1 MENEEILN
9 SIQELY
15 NSEENMPHG
24 KKKVL
29 MAALKLFSEKGVDR
43 TSTSEI
49 AKESGMSEGTIFK
62 YYKSKENLLNSI
74 VDPLLKVVPIYMN
87 EVEEKY
93 TQPFENIDKLED
105 TIFFILKDRYE
116 FICRNK
122 CAFIIVVNSYL
133 TNHDIREK
141 VTALLKHFIK
151 SMGKIIYTKF
161 EKFDEFNT
169 ANSIEDIIRLIV
181 GQMMSYFFQVNFIE
195 KENVNDE
202 EKQLRKISRQIYY
215 ALTK

>member
-15 NSEENMPHG
+15 NSEENMPRG

-43 TSTSEI
+43 TSTAEI

-122 CAFIIVVNSYL
+122 CAFIIVVNR
-133 TNHDIREK
+133 DR
-141 VTALLKHFIK
+141 K
-151 SMGKIIYTKF
+151 STRL
-161 EKFDEFNT
+161 
-169 ANSIEDIIRLIV
+169 NSSHA
-181 GQMMSYFFQVNFIE
+181 Q
-195 KENVNDE
+195 
-202 EKQLRKISRQIYY
+202 
-215 ALTK
+215 